1 MLRHGRPSLWANREL
16 SRITVA
22 ECFGCRIW
30 IIANWQLTASTL
42 QPRAAF
48 TGTPSIN
55 PSLGTAPSPGWPSI
69 ASWLFATA
77 CVSNPVVRKRNMPAF
92 LCDSIIIWT
101 RIDWYGANSYLD
113 LANYRCSNLR
123 GVCSDVGVSNH

>member
-1 MLRHGRPSLWANREL
+1 MGKQRIKPNYRRRVLRLPDLDQCKLAVLNRL
-16 SRITVA
+16 GSPASRRVYQYAIDQ
-22 ECFGCRIW
+22 F
-30 IIANWQLTASTL
+30 IAWYC
-42 QPRAAF
+42 
-48 TGTPSIN
+48 
-55 PSLGTAPSPGWPSI
+55 PSPGWPSI

-101 RIDWYGANSYLD
+101 RVDWYGANSYLD